1 MNRGEIPIY
10 EPALDK
16 ILQSAKEKGN
26 ISFTNSDET
35 AFKDADVVFIAV
47 GTPAK
52 IDGTSELSYIK
63 EATKSIGKNVNKNCI
78 IITKSTV
85 PVGTNKKIRKIIR
98 EEIQNR
104 NAEIEFFTISNPE
117 FLREGKAVHDFL
129 NPERI
134 VVGTEDELAEKDKKI
149 VYDKINE
156 LYEYFVNK
164 NIPIIFTNLETAELS
179 KYAANAFLATKI
191 SFINEMAL
199 LSEKVNA
206 NIEDISRIMGADSRI
221 APDFL
226 KAGIGYGGSC
236 FPKDTMA
243 ILNIGKENKCDM
255 KIINSVVD
263 VNEDMKKVLLNK
275 IISKLGT
282 LKGKTIS
289 ILGLSFKPETDDIRF
304 APAISIVK
312 ELIGNGGFVKAYCPK
327 GMENTKRELS
337 HLSDFIEYSENEY
350 ECLKD
355 SDSAVLVTEWK
366 EFKEMDLEK
375 VSKSMKQKYFFD
387 FRNLFSQND
396 KIRKLFSYSP
406 IGRD

>member
-1 MNRGEIPIY
+1 M
-10 EPALDK
+10 
-16 ILQSAKEKGN
+16 
-26 ISFTNSDET
+26 
-35 AFKDADVVFIAV
+35 
-47 GTPAK
+47 
-52 IDGTSELSYIK
+52 
-63 EATKSIGKNVNKNCI
+63 
-78 IITKSTV
+78 
-85 PVGTNKKIRKIIR
+85 
-98 EEIQNR
+98 
-104 NAEIEFFTISNPE
+104 
-117 FLREGKAVHDFL
+117 
-129 NPERI
+129 
-134 VVGTEDELAEKDKKI
+134 
-149 VYDKINE
+149 
-156 LYEYFVNK
+156 
-164 NIPIIFTNLETAELS
+164 
-179 KYAANAFLATKI
+179 
-191 SFINEMAL
+191 
-199 LSEKVNA
+199 
-206 NIEDISRIMGADSRI
+206 
-221 APDFL
+221 
-226 KAGIGYGGSC
+226 
-236 FPKDTMA
+236 
-243 ILNIGKENKCDM
+243 
-255 KIINSVVD
+255 
-263 VNEDMKKVLLNK
+263 LNK